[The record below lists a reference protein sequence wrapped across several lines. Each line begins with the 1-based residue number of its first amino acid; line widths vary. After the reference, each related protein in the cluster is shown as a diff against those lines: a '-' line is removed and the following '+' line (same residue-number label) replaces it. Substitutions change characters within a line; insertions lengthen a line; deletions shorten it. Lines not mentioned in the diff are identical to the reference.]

1 MCINVSNIVLSF
13 CIPTYNR
20 AKLLSECI
28 KRIILCQ
35 SEEIEIVVS
44 DNASIDDTQ
53 DAVKKIGDP
62 RIKYYR
68 NDKNLGFDANVLKLV
83 ERATGDF
90 LFFIVDEDYIE
101 LKAIPWILKA
111 IKRNRNITQIL
122 GTVGDKRPKHKKI
135 YYAYED
141 KVLEPGHE
149 SLTEILFKHSHMSG
163 IILKKQSLDVNQ
175 AKKYVGF
182 SYTFEVLM
190 AQAMIAGS
198 TLCTSKII
206 CYVGPPAK
214 SRVFMTK
221 GNSSVK
227 RKPYFHPMSRVY
239 QLKERIKIIYDI
251 PKEKRTQM
259 ALLNQQR
266 KAAASLLVTTFF
278 TSFNSFLEIF
288 PLILNISELIKSPI
302 FWIRIPLQFVR
313 KLLSAVRKL
322 G

>member
-1 MCINVSNIVLSF
+1 MSNIVLSI

-28 KRIILCQ
+28 KQIILCQ
-35 SEEIEIVVS
+35 SQEIEIVIS
-44 DNASIDDTQ
+44 DNASTDETQ
-53 DAVKKIGDP
+53 DAVKRIGDP

-90 LFFIVDEDYIE
+90 LFFITDEDYIK

-122 GTVGDKRPKHKKI
+122 GTVGDKRPNHKKI

-141 KVLEPGHE
+141 KILEPGHK
-149 SLTEILFKHSHMSG
+149 SLTEILFRNSYMSG
-163 IILKKQSLDVNQ
+163 ITLKKQSLDVSH
-175 AKKYVGF
+175 AKKYIGF
-182 SYTFEVLM
+182 SYMAQVLQ

-198 TLCTSKII
+198 TLCTSKIF
-206 CYVGPPAK
+206 CYIGPIQGK
-214 SRVFMTK
+214 NYISMTK
-221 GNSSVK
+221 GGSNVK
-227 RKPYFHPMSRVY
+227 GKPYFHPMSRVY

-251 PKEKRTQM
+251 TNEKRTQR

-266 KAAASLLVTTFF
+266 KVTASLLVGTFF
-278 TSFNSFLEIF
+278 ASFNSFLEML
-288 PLILNISELIKSPI
+288 PLMLNINELTKSPI
-302 FWIRIPLQFVR
+302 FWGKISLQFVHELAR
-313 KLLSAVRKL
+313 AVKRL
-322 G
+322 IS

>member
-1 MCINVSNIVLSF
+1 MSNIVLSF

-20 AKLLSECI
+20 AKSVSECI

-44 DNASIDDTQ
+44 DNASIDDTR

-90 LFFIVDEDYIE
+90 LFFIADEDYIE
-101 LKAIPWILKA
+101 LEAIPWILKA
-111 IKRNRNITQIL
+111 IKRNRSITQIL
-122 GTVGDKRPKHKKI
+122 GTVGDKRPNHKKI

-141 KVLEPGHE
+141 KILEPGHE
-149 SLTEILFKHSHMSG
+149 SLTEILFKNSYMSG
-163 IILKKQSLDVNQ
+163 IILKRQSLDVSH
-175 AKKYVGF
+175 AKKYIGF
-182 SYTFEVLM
+182 SYMHQVLQ

-206 CYVGPPAK
+206 CYVGPPSK
-214 SRVFMTK
+214 SRIFMIK
-221 GNSSVK
+221 GPSDVK
-227 RKPYFHPMSRVY
+227 GKPYFHPMSRVY

-251 PKEKRTQM
+251 TKEKRTQM

-266 KAAASLLVTTFF
+266 KDAASLLVTTFF
-278 TSFNSFLEIF
+278 TPFNSFLEML
-288 PLILNISELIKSPI
+288 PSILDINDLIKSPI
-302 FWIRIPLQFVR
+302 FLITILLQFVR